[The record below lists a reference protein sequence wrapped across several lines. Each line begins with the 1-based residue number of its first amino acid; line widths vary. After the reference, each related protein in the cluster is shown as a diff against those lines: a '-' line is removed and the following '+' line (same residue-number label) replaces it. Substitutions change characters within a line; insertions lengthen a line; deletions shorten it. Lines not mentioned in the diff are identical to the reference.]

1 MVMVVAVSEDGEA
14 LGSVNVEDRDVFAV
28 DVEVRKREL
37 RRRMGKPLNVEDV
50 RARGVKPLTDE
61 ELASLFGGV

>member
-1 MVMVVAVSEDGEA
+1 MVRVLVVSEDGEA
-14 LGSVNVEDRDVFAV
+14 LGSVRVEDRDVFAV
-28 DVEVRKREL
+28 DGELRNREL
-37 RRRMGKPLNVEDV
+37 RRRMGTPLSAEDV